1 MLWGTRFLRRRRRS
15 KRQAVRWLARLP
27 HSQQRH
33 LRGDPVSSR
42 PKEWSG
48 TTCRIA
54 YPGGSAVIAY
64 DDRLH
69 RGGRT
74 ARDIAEQTGLSPRQ
88 VQSWTSEPRT
98 TYLARAHER
107 REKIRALR
115 ATGLSMRAIATQ
127 LGCSVGTVHKALA
140 YAPAATSTE

>member
-1 MLWGTRFLRRRRRS
+1 
-15 KRQAVRWLARLP
+15 
-27 HSQQRH
+27 
-33 LRGDPVSSR
+33 
-42 PKEWSG
+42 
-48 TTCRIA
+48 
-54 YPGGSAVIAY
+54 VIAY